1 MTQQNK
7 YNIVL
12 SKVKEVFGG
21 SHVWRYNLSEVVYE
35 LKTAFPKYDWVGIYL
50 LQDDVLV
57 LETFL
62 GKPTEHTKIPLN
74 KGLCGLAASQNAT
87 QVLED
92 VVKDDRYIAC
102 DLHVKSEIVVPIV
115 HEGRVIGVLD
125 IDSHTRSA
133 FQPIDKQFLEE
144 VAYIIAKAH
153 PKISTSSP

>member
-1 MTQQNK
+1 MAQQNK

-87 QVLED
+87 QMLED
-92 VVKDDRYIAC
+92 VAKDDRYIAC
-102 DLHVKSEIVVPIV
+102 DLHVKSEIVIPMV

-144 VAYIIAKAH
+144 VVHIIAKAH